1 MIRIHTLFITIS
13 ILAIFGCTTS
23 TDFNVSDLK
32 CENLVQPLGID
43 KATPRFS
50 WKINSNS
57 TGSIQKAFHILVAS
71 EASLLK
77 ENSADLWNSGKVQE
91 SNSIHVSYKGKN
103 LKSGSTAWWSVRVW
117 DQEGKVSAWS
127 EPARF
132 SIGLLNE
139 DDWEASYI
147 TFNTENG
154 YRECPQFYS
163 TFEAD
168 ELESDYYLHVNSLGY
183 HEVYVNGKK
192 TGTGVLAPAVSQFD
206 KRSLILTYDLAPY
219 LRIGSNELIIW
230 LGSGW
235 YTEGLP
241 GVVNNGPVVK
251 AQVEKINNDL
261 QETILAT
268 NDTWVGRKSSYTRH
282 GNWRSDR
289 FGGEIIDGKL
299 ASDDLKSET
308 NNNTW
313 QPVSVID
320 VPTHS
325 VTPQMTEQNIIV
337 DTIHPIDIQKI
348 GADTFL
354 IDMGKNLTGWL
365 NIDFPELKNGQEVK
379 MEYCDH
385 LVDGKKFNDRKQYDL
400 YIASGD
406 GRENFINKFN
416 YHGFRYVRLTG
427 LHEQPEANSIEAYLI
442 HTGFEDASGFE
453 CSDPDMNAI
462 HDMLQYTLK
471 CLSIGGDFVDCPQIE
486 RLGYGGDGNAMTVT
500 AQTMYNLGP
509 LYNHW
514 LQVWRDVI
522 REDGSMPHTAPNPY
536 SAGGGPY
543 WCGFIITASWQT
555 FLNYGDTLILNQN
568 YPIMQ
573 KWLGYVE
580 QHSVDGL
587 LKQWPNTNYRNWYL
601 GDWATPEGIDQQDE
615 RSVDL
620 VNNSFIAV
628 CYDNMERIAKVLEK
642 KEDVA
647 TYSKKKELL
656 RNVIHNTF
664 FDENTDTYGT
674 GTQIDLAFPLISGVV
689 PADKIEAVTNSLY
702 EETIVNRKGHLSTGL
717 VGLPVLTEWA
727 IENKA
732 ADFMYSMLKKR
743 EYPGYLFMLDNGATT
758 TWEHWNG
765 HRSHIHNCYNSI
777 GSWFYQAIGGIRPIE
792 DEPSYRKIII
802 EPQIPEGI
810 TWAKA
815 YKETPFGKVSVDWA
829 LEEKLLNLEISI
841 PPGVEAEIGVPS
853 GYIIR
858 GNNDNPVQ
866 ESHDGLTL
874 THGTYVFIFD
884 KE

>member
-91 SNSIHVSYKGKN
+91 SNSIYVSYKGKN

-325 VTPQMTEQNIIV
+325 VTPQMTEQNIIA

-416 YHGFRYVRLTG
+416 YHGYRYVRLTG

-543 WCGFIITASWQT
+543 WCGFIISASWNSYQQ
-555 FLNYGDTLILNQN
+555 YGDTRVLEKY
-568 YPIMQ
+568 YPIMI
-573 KWLGYVE
+573 KWLGYVDN
-580 QHSVDGL
+580 HTIDGL
-587 LKQWPNTNYRNWYL
+587 LKRWPDTNYRSWYL
-601 GDWATPEGIDQQDE
+601 GDWATPEGVGNPNHSDE

-620 VNNSFIAV
+620 VNNCYISICLGQMEKIA
-628 CYDNMERIAKVLEK
+628 DVLGKESDKLIFAEK
-642 KEDVA
+642 RSVLNK
-647 TYSKKKELL
+647 L
-656 RNVIHNTF
+656 IH
-664 FDENTDTYGT
+664 DTYFDVEEGYYST
-674 GTQIDLAFPLISGVV
+674 GSQIDIIFPMLAEVTPKEMHNDLTQLLIE
-689 PADKIEAVTNSLY
+689 KTNSEY
-702 EETIVNRKGHLSTGL
+702 GGHLNTGL
-717 VGLPVLTEWA
+717 VGIPVMMEWA
-727 IENKA
+727 AKA
-732 ADFMYSMLKKR
+732 NQPDFIYSMLKKR
-743 EYPGYLFMLDNGATT
+743 SYLSYLYMIDNGATT

-765 HRSHIHNCYNSI
+765 ERSRIHNCYN
-777 GSWFYQAIGGIRPIE
+777 GVGQWFYQVVGGIRNIE
-792 DEPSYRKIII
+792 GERAFKRFIID
-802 EPQIPEGI
+802 PQIPSGI
-810 TWAKA
+810 SWAKTSQM
-815 YKETPFGKVSVDWA
+815 TPYGNIKVDW
-829 LEEKLLNLEISI
+829 EIKGDKLLMDIEIPVGTTGILNVPGSETNESETELMSGKHLLELD
-841 PPGVEAEIGVPS
+841 
-853 GYIIR
+853 Y
-858 GNNDNPVQ
+858 
-866 ESHDGLTL
+866 
-874 THGTYVFIFD
+874 
-884 KE
+884 K